1 MRARKSRAVSDVL
14 PRAFRLSP
22 RDGYIPEAMLRIAD
36 RLVDPSL
43 NRVRHGDRTVQVEPK
58 IMHVLVTLAERP
70 GEVVTRDE
78 LMTRVWNGVFVTDD
92 VLHRA
97 VRELRRLFD
106 DDSEQPKVIETIR
119 KRGYRRL
126 APVSR
131 EGRETLFPDRPDPP
145 DAPDHR
151 SPSGHPAHPALP
163 ALLVALAI
171 LALVAV
177 TLLTRRS
184 AVSTEAHVRFVPLT
198 SDPGNEIDPAMSASG
213 RLAYVARG
221 DNGRAHIFTKVS
233 SDAAPVQ
240 VTRGETREY
249 APVWPPDEPRLACVR
264 LTADRQ

>member
-43 NRVRHGDRTVQVEPK
+43 NRVTHGDRTVQVEPK

-70 GEVVTRDE
+70 GEVVTREE

-119 KRGYRRL
+119 KRGYRLIATVHRQGQ
-126 APVSR
+126 
-131 EGRETLFPDRPDPP
+131 EGRERRERHDWGLEGQGRLD
-145 DAPDHR
+145 
-151 SPSGHPAHPALP
+151 HPASLPADPGRPAYPALA
-163 ALLVALAI
+163 ALLI
-171 LALVAV
+171 
-177 TLLTRRS
+177 
-184 AVSTEAHVRFVPLT
+184 
-198 SDPGNEIDPAMSASG
+198 
-213 RLAYVARG
+213 
-221 DNGRAHIFTKVS
+221 
-233 SDAAPVQ
+233 AA
-240 VTRGETREY
+240 
-249 APVWPPDEPRLACVR
+249 
-264 LTADRQ
+264 